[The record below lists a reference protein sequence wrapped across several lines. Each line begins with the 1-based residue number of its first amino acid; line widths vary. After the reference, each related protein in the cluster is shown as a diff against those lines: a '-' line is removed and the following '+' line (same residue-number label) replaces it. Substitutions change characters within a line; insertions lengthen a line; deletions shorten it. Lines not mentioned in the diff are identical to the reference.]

1 MQVGNQTILVS
12 QRADGGGDEGGGGDS
27 SSDS

>member
-12 QRADGGGDEGGGGDS
+12 QRADGGGDEAGGSGSG
-27 SSDS
+27 SDS